1 MSAKNRIAELPKKSD
16 LVIPRSEATKESHR
30 EMKTIKFILM
40 LVAGVPALSP
50 ITAQTIDVVLVEKP
64 DVLIILNRFE
74 QTLSPRERTWFFK
87 NVPLRIVRQ
96 DILLSD
102 RFTHAMEVELGRT
115 TYFLQRRSS
124 GDGTGAAAAGLQ
136 TVVGLRRTSD
146 TVDVLQRG
154 KIAFRQEGAIALDA
168 GERIERFFEYRDRY
182 FCRHIA
188 SGAYGWVELPSSD
201 RGMTWEIVKP
211 VRNHNNDV
219 AAQLQSIVDDVNAAS
234 TTIARVTGDT
244 MPVWELIRVIGGWNV
259 LREPP
264 AIRWN
269 RTDEALF
276 NKIRS
281 RLIGHSVT
289 RRINEIFVRSQ

>member
-1 MSAKNRIAELPKKSD
+1 MFAGQ
-16 LVIPRSEATKESHR
+16 R
-30 EMKTIKFILM
+30 EMKTMTFILM
-40 LVAGVPALSP
+40 LGAGMLGPSSIVP
-50 ITAQTIDVVLVEKP
+50 QTIDVVLVERP
-64 DVLIILNRFE
+64 DALIILNRFE

-96 DILLSD
+96 DVLLSD

-115 TYFLQRRSS
+115 RFLLQRRSS
-124 GDGTGAAAAGLQ
+124 GDVTGAAAAGLQ
-136 TVVGLRRTSD
+136 KVVGLRRTSD

-154 KIAFRQEGAIALDA
+154 KIAFRQDGAVALDA
-168 GERIERFFEYRDRY
+168 GERIERFFEYRGRY

-201 RGMTWEIVKP
+201 RGITWEIVSP
-211 VRNHNNDV
+211 IRNHGNDV
-219 AAQLQSIVDDVNAAS
+219 AGQLQSIVDDVNAAS

-244 MPVWELIRVIGGWNV
+244 MPLWELIRVIGGWNV

-264 AIRWN
+264 AKRWV

-289 RRINEIFVRSQ
+289 RRNNEIVVRSR